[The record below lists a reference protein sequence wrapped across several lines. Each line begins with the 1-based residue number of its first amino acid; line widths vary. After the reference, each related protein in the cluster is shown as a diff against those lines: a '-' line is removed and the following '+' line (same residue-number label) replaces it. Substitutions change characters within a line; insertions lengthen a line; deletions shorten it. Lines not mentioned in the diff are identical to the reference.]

1 MPLKRGIFLCLNNRE
16 GIQLKLKRLS
26 IGYRTMKT
34 AVGVIIAIS
43 LAQLLQLDFFVSAG
57 ILTILC
63 IQPTKKRSIRAALS
77 RFIASLIAIVYTF
90 IFFEGIA
97 YHPVVIGVMI
107 LLFIPVLVSLR
118 FADGFVS
125 SSVIIFHIY
134 SAGNLTGG
142 LILNEILLM
151 VVGFGTA
158 LLVNMYMPSIENKL
172 EDYRYRIEELYARI
186 LHEMASY
193 LKKGESDWDGRELV
207 ETAELISKAKAL
219 AYQDVENHL
228 TRLEN
233 KYYRYFDM
241 REDQFEIIE
250 RILPKIST
258 LPVMVT
264 HAQLIGDFLNELA
277 DNVHAGNTANR
288 YLGKL
293 DDVKSG
299 FSKLPLPASHEEF
312 QSMAALFQIIEELDA
327 YLEIKK
333 SYKGFTNKKTAEE

>member
-1 MPLKRGIFLCLNNRE
+1 M
-16 GIQLKLKRLS
+16 KRLS
-26 IGYRTMKT
+26 IGYRTLKT

-77 RFIASLIAIVYTF
+77 RFIASLIAIGYAS
-90 IFFEGIA
+90 IFLEGIA
-97 YHPVVIGVMI
+97 YHPVVVGLMI

-134 SAGNLTGG
+134 SVGNLTGS

-158 LLVNMYMPSIENKL
+158 LLVNMYMPSIEKKL
-172 EDYRYRIEELYARI
+172 DDYRYQTEVLYAKI
-186 LHEMASY
+186 LHEMAGY
-193 LKKGESDWDGRELV
+193 LKDGKSDWDGK
-207 ETAELISKAKAL
+207 ELIQTEELLKKAKAL
-219 AYQDVENHL
+219 AYQDVENHV

-241 REDQFEIIE
+241 RQDQFEIIE

-258 LPVMVT
+258 LPVLVK
-264 HAQLIGDFLNELA
+264 HAQLIADFLNDLA
-277 DNVHAGNTANR
+277 DHVHAGNTAYH
-288 YLGKL
+288 YLDKL
-293 DDVKSG
+293 EVVKKE
-299 FSKLPLPASHEEF
+299 FSLLPLPESHQEF
-312 QSMAALFQIIEELDA
+312 QSMAVLYQVIEELDA
-327 YLEIKK
+327 YLEIKQ
-333 SYKGFTNKKTAEE
+333 SYRGFTNKKTAEE

>member
-1 MPLKRGIFLCLNNRE
+1 MN
-16 GIQLKLKRLS
+16 LKRLS
-26 IGYRTMKT
+26 IGYRTLKT

-43 LAQLLQLDFFVSAG
+43 LAQLLQLDFYVSAG

-77 RFIASLIAIVYTF
+77 RFIASLIAIAYAFVF
-90 IFFEGIA
+90 LEGIA
-97 YHPVVIGVMI
+97 YHPVVVGFMI

-134 SAGNLTGG
+134 SVGNLTGS
-142 LILNEILLM
+142 LVLNEILLM
-151 VVGFGTA
+151 VIGFGTA
-158 LLVNMYMPSIENKL
+158 LVVNMYMPSIEKKL
-172 EDYRYRIEELYARI
+172 EDYRYRIEVLYAKM
-186 LHEMASY
+186 LHEMARF
-193 LKKGESDWDGRELV
+193 LKEGDNDWDGRELV
-207 ETAELISKAKAL
+207 ETAELLSKAKAL
-219 AYQDVENHL
+219 AYQDVENHV

-258 LPVMVT
+258 LPVLVK
-264 HAQLIGDFLNELA
+264 HAQLIGDFLNDLA
-277 DNVHAGNTANR
+277 DHVHAGSTASR

-293 DDVKSG
+293 DDVKTE
-299 FSKLPLPASHEEF
+299 FSQLPLPTTHEEF
-312 QSMAALFQIIEELDA
+312 QSMAALYQIIEELDS

-333 SYKGFTNKKTAEE
+333 SYRGFTNKKTADV

>member
-1 MPLKRGIFLCLNNRE
+1 M
-16 GIQLKLKRLS
+16 KRLS
-26 IGYRTMKT
+26 IGYRTLKT

-43 LAQLLQLDFFVSAG
+43 LAQLLQLEFFVSAG

-77 RFIASLIAIVYTF
+77 RFIASLIAIGYAS
-90 IFFEGIA
+90 IFLEGIA
-97 YHPVVIGVMI
+97 YHPVVVGLMI

-134 SAGNLTGG
+134 SVGNLTGS

-158 LLVNMYMPSIENKL
+158 LLVNMYMPSIEKKL
-172 EDYRYRIEELYARI
+172 DDYRYQTEVLYAKI
-186 LHEMASY
+186 LHEMAGY
-193 LKKGESDWDGRELV
+193 LKDGKSDWDGKELMQT
-207 ETAELISKAKAL
+207 EELLKKAKAL
-219 AYQDVENHL
+219 AYQDVENHV

-241 REDQFEIIE
+241 RQDQFEIIE

-258 LPVMVT
+258 LPVLVK
-264 HAQLIGDFLNELA
+264 HAQLIADFLNDLA
-277 DNVHAGNTANR
+277 DHVHAGNTAYH
-288 YLGKL
+288 YLDKL
-293 DDVKSG
+293 EVVKKE
-299 FSKLPLPASHEEF
+299 FSQLPLPESHEEF
-312 QSMAALFQIIEELDA
+312 QSMAALYQVIEELDA
-327 YLEIKK
+327 YLEIKQ
-333 SYKGFTNKKTAEE
+333 SYRGFTNKKTAEE

>member
-1 MPLKRGIFLCLNNRE
+1 
-16 GIQLKLKRLS
+16 
-26 IGYRTMKT
+26 MKT

-43 LAQLLQLDFFVSAG
+43 LAQLLQLDFYVSAG

-77 RFIASLIAIVYTF
+77 RFVASLIAIIYTF

-97 YHPVVIGVMI
+97 YHPVVAGIMI

-134 SAGNLTGG
+134 SVGNLTGS

-151 VVGFGTA
+151 AIGFGTA
-158 LLVNMYMPSIENKL
+158 LLVNMYMPSIEKKL
-172 EDYRYRIEELYARI
+172 EDYRFQIEELYAKI
-186 LHEMASY
+186 LNEMAVY
-193 LKKGESDWDGRELV
+193 LKEGDSSWDGRELMQT
-207 ETAELISKAKAL
+207 EEMLSKAKAL
-219 AYQDVENHL
+219 AYQDVENHV

-258 LPVMVT
+258 LPVLVK
-264 HAQLIGDFLNELA
+264 HAALIADFLTDLA
-277 DNVHAGNTANR
+277 DHVHSGNTAYH
-288 YLGKL
+288 YLDKL
-293 DDVKSG
+293 EGVKKE
-299 FSKLPLPASHEEF
+299 FSLLPLPTSHKEF
-312 QSMAALFQIIEELDA
+312 QSMAALYQVIEELDT
-327 YLEIKK
+327 YLEIKQ
-333 SYKGFTNKKTAEE
+333 SYKGFTNKKTADA

>member
-1 MPLKRGIFLCLNNRE
+1 M
-16 GIQLKLKRLS
+16 
-26 IGYRTMKT
+26 
-34 AVGVIIAIS
+34 IIAIS

-97 YHPVVIGVMI
+97 YHPVVIGIMI

-134 SAGNLTGG
+134 SVGDLTGS

-151 VVGFGTA
+151 LVGFGTA

-172 EDYRYRIEELYARI
+172 EDYRYRIEELYAGI
-186 LHEMASY
+186 LQEMSRY
-193 LKKGESDWDGRELV
+193 LKDGQSDWDGRELV

-219 AYQDVENHL
+219 AYQDVENHV

-241 REDQFEIIE
+241 REDQFAIIE

-264 HAQLIGDFLNELA
+264 HARLIADFLAELS
-277 DNVHAGNTANR
+277 DNVHAGNTAYR
-288 YLGKL
+288 YLEKL
-293 DDVKSG
+293 DEVKSS
-299 FSKLPLPASHEEF
+299 FSKLPLPSSHEEF
-312 QSMAALFQIIEELDA
+312 LSMAALFQIIEELDA

-333 SYKGFTNKKTAEE
+333 SYKGFTNKKTAGE

>member
-1 MPLKRGIFLCLNNRE
+1 M
-16 GIQLKLKRLS
+16 KRLS
-26 IGYRTMKT
+26 IGYRTLKT

-77 RFIASLIAIVYTF
+77 RFIASLIAIGYAS
-90 IFFEGIA
+90 IFLEGIA
-97 YHPVVIGVMI
+97 YHPVVVGLMI

-134 SAGNLTGG
+134 SVGNLTGS

-158 LLVNMYMPSIENKL
+158 LLVNMYMPSIEKKL
-172 EDYRYRIEELYARI
+172 DDYRYQTEVLYAKI
-186 LHEMASY
+186 LHEMAGY
-193 LKKGESDWDGRELV
+193 LKDGKSDWDGKELMQT
-207 ETAELISKAKAL
+207 EELLKKAKAL
-219 AYQDVENHL
+219 AYQDVENHV

-241 REDQFEIIE
+241 RQDQFEIIE

-258 LPVMVT
+258 LPVLVK
-264 HAQLIGDFLNELA
+264 HAQLIADFLNDLA
-277 DNVHAGNTANR
+277 DHVHAGNTAYH
-288 YLGKL
+288 YLDKL
-293 DDVKSG
+293 EVVKKE
-299 FSKLPLPASHEEF
+299 FSLLPLPESHQEF
-312 QSMAALFQIIEELDA
+312 QSMAVLYQVIEELDA
-327 YLEIKK
+327 YLEIKQ
-333 SYKGFTNKKTAEE
+333 SYRGFTNKKTAEE

>member
-1 MPLKRGIFLCLNNRE
+1 MK
-16 GIQLKLKRLS
+16 LKLKRLS

-34 AVGVIIAIS
+34 AVGVIIALS

-97 YHPVVIGVMI
+97 YHPVVVGLMI

-134 SAGNLTGG
+134 SVGDLTGS

-158 LLVNMYMPSIENKL
+158 LGVNMYMPSIEKKL
-172 EDYRYRIEELYARI
+172 EDYRYRIEVLYAKI
-186 LHEMASY
+186 LHEMARY
-193 LKKGESDWDGRELV
+193 LKEGESDWDGRELV
-207 ETAELISKAKAL
+207 ETAELLSKAKAL
-219 AYQDVENHL
+219 AYQDVENHV

-241 REDQFEIIE
+241 REDQYEIIE

-258 LPVMVT
+258 LPVLVK
-264 HAQLIGDFLNELA
+264 HAQLIGDFLNDLA
-277 DNVHAGNTANR
+277 DHVHAGSTATR

-293 DDVKSG
+293 DDVKIE
-299 FSKLPLPASHEEF
+299 FSKFPLPTSHEEF
-312 QSMAALFQIIEELDA
+312 QSMAALYQIIEELDS

-333 SYKGFTNKKTAEE
+333 SYRGFTNKKTAEE